1 MTKNQKLTTKN
12 SSSDRR
18 IWLLIGTTALVAALF
33 VPFSQIFL
41 HVEYDYTLRTV
52 ALGGA
57 LLGIVSG
64 VLGCFAVLR
73 HQSLLGDALS
83 HAALPGVA
91 IAFLL
96 AGRDLGL
103 LLVGA
108 GVTSWLGVYF
118 IRIVTNTTRIKQ
130 DAAMGIV
137 LAAWFA
143 AGIALLVYIQARPDA
158 SQAGLD
164 TFIFGQAAA
173 IVERDVRL
181 IAIVGAASFVVLGLF
196 WKEFKLIT
204 FDSEFAGANGFRVN
218 ILSMLLSTLIVV
230 AIVLGLQLAG
240 VVLMVGMLIA
250 SGIAARQWTNQLG
263 QMVILSAV
271 FGAFSGSAGAI
282 VSAVDADIPTGPL
295 IVVVAF
301 LLVAISLS
309 FAPGRGLVWAL
320 LRRGAD
326 RRRFAAHTIRQDLY
340 HYAIDHGA
348 KASATASAA
357 HLQKPESKASATA
370 SAAHLQK
377 PESKASATASAAHLQ
392 KPESKVLATASA
404 AHLQKPEL
412 ADIEAPETFL
422 FGVRGATAKLGLQQ
436 LQASGQAQR
445 RDGAWILTP
454 AGIEAAVQDDRN
466 HQLWAV
472 YRQFSDEL
480 ALPVVAED
488 RQQDITNVLS
498 PEAVAQLE
506 RQLDTIR
513 NAAASTAAETLLANE
528 VTDH

>member
-326 RRRFAAHTIRQDLY
+326 RRRFAAQTIRQDLY

-348 KASATASAA
+348 KAFATASAA
-357 HLQKPESKASATA
+357 HLQRPESKAFAAA
-370 SAAHLQK
+370 SAAHSQM
-377 PESKASATASAAHLQ
+377 
-392 KPESKVLATASA
+392 
-404 AHLQKPEL
+404 PEL
-412 ADIEAPETFL
+412 TDIEAPETFL

-472 YRQFSDEL
+472 YRQYSDEL

-488 RQQDITNVLS
+488 RQQDITNIL
-498 PEAVAQLE
+498 PAAAVAQLE

-513 NAAASTAAETLLANE
+513 NAAISSTAETLLANE

>member
-326 RRRFAAHTIRQDLY
+326 RRRFAAQTIRQDLY

-348 KASATASAA
+348 KAFATASAA
-357 HLQKPESKASATA
+357 HLQKPKSKASATA
-370 SAAHLQK
+370 SAAHSQM
-377 PESKASATASAAHLQ
+377 
-392 KPESKVLATASA
+392 
-404 AHLQKPEL
+404 PEL
-412 ADIEAPETFL
+412 TDIEAPETFL

-472 YRQFSDEL
+472 YRQYSDEL
-480 ALPVVAED
+480 GLPIVAED
-488 RQQDITNVLS
+488 RQQDITNIL
-498 PEAVAQLE
+498 PAAAVAQLE

-513 NAAASTAAETLLANE
+513 NAAASTAAELVLANE

>member
-181 IAIVGAASFVVLGLF
+181 IAVVGAASFVVLGLF

-326 RRRFAAHTIRQDLY
+326 RRRFAAQTIRQDLY

-348 KASATASAA
+348 KAFATASAA
-357 HLQKPESKASATA
+357 HLQEPESKAFVAA
-370 SAAHLQK
+370 SAAHSQM
-377 PESKASATASAAHLQ
+377 
-392 KPESKVLATASA
+392 
-404 AHLQKPEL
+404 PEL
-412 ADIEAPETFL
+412 TDIEAPETFL

-472 YRQFSDEL
+472 YRQYSDEL
-480 ALPVVAED
+480 GLPIVAED
-488 RQQDITNVLS
+488 RQQDITNIL
-498 PEAVAQLE
+498 PAAAVAQLE

-513 NAAASTAAETLLANE
+513 NAAASTAAELVLANE

>member
-326 RRRFAAHTIRQDLY
+326 RRRFAAQTIRQDLY

-348 KASATASAA
+348 KAFATASAA
-357 HLQKPESKASATA
+357 HLQEPESKAFVAA
-370 SAAHLQK
+370 SAAHSQM
-377 PESKASATASAAHLQ
+377 
-392 KPESKVLATASA
+392 
-404 AHLQKPEL
+404 PEL
-412 ADIEAPETFL
+412 TDIEAPETFL

-472 YRQFSDEL
+472 YRQYSDEL
-480 ALPVVAED
+480 ALPLVAED
-488 RQQDITNVLS
+488 RQQDITNIL
-498 PEAVAQLE
+498 PAAAVAQLE
-506 RQLDTIR
+506 YKLDTIR
-513 NAAASTAAETLLANE
+513 NAAAPSAAETLLANE

>member
-326 RRRFAAHTIRQDLY
+326 RRRFAAQTIRQDLY

-348 KASATASAA
+348 KAFATASAA
-357 HLQKPESKASATA
+357 HLQRPESKAFVAA
-370 SAAHLQK
+370 SAAHSQM
-377 PESKASATASAAHLQ
+377 
-392 KPESKVLATASA
+392 
-404 AHLQKPEL
+404 PEL
-412 ADIEAPETFL
+412 TDIEAPETFL

-472 YRQFSDEL
+472 YRQYSDEL

-513 NAAASTAAETLLANE
+513 NAAISSSSRNAASQ
-528 VTDH
+528 

>member
-326 RRRFAAHTIRQDLY
+326 RRRFAAQTIRQDLY

-348 KASATASAA
+348 KAFATASAA
-357 HLQKPESKASATA
+357 HLQKPESKAFATA
-370 SAAHLQK
+370 SAAHLQE
-377 PESKASATASAAHLQ
+377 PESKAFVAASAAHSQ
-392 KPESKVLATASA
+392 MP
-404 AHLQKPEL
+404 
-412 ADIEAPETFL
+412 I
-422 FGVRGATAKLGLQQ
+422 
-436 LQASGQAQR
+436 
-445 RDGAWILTP
+445 
-454 AGIEAAVQDDRN
+454 
-466 HQLWAV
+466 
-472 YRQFSDEL
+472 
-480 ALPVVAED
+480 
-488 RQQDITNVLS
+488 
-498 PEAVAQLE
+498 
-506 RQLDTIR
+506 
-513 NAAASTAAETLLANE
+513 
-528 VTDH
+528 

>member
-1 MTKNQKLTTKN
+1 MGVFFAPLRVPSRIKTFTTTMPN
-12 SSSDRR
+12 PNTSDRR
-18 IWLLIGTTALVAALF
+18 IWLLITATALIAALF
-33 VPFSQIFL
+33 IPFSQLVL

-73 HQSLLGDALS
+73 RQSLLGDALS

-103 LLVGA
+103 LLIGA
-108 GVTSWLGVYF
+108 GVTSWLGVWF
-118 IRIVTNTTRIKQ
+118 IRLVTGTTRIKQ

-173 IVERDVRL
+173 IIERDVRL
-181 IAIVGAASFVVLGLF
+181 IAAVGAVSFIVLALF

-204 FDSEFAGANGFRVN
+204 FDPEFAGANGFRVN
-218 ILSMLLSTLIVV
+218 LLSMTLSTLIVV

-240 VVLMVGMLIA
+240 VILMVGMLIA

-271 FGAFSGSAGAI
+271 FGAFAGGAGAI

-301 LLVAISLS
+301 LLVALS
-309 FAPGRGLVWAL
+309 LVWTL
-320 LRRGAD
+320 LRQRSD
-326 RRRFAAHTIRQDLY
+326 RRRFAAQTILQDLY
-340 HYAIDHGA
+340 HYALDHGR
-348 KASATASAA
+348 
-357 HLQKPESKASATA
+357 
-370 SAAHLQK
+370 
-377 PESKASATASAAHLQ
+377 
-392 KPESKVLATASA
+392 
-404 AHLQKPEL
+404 
-412 ADIEAPETFL
+412 ADLPAPEPFL
-422 FGVRGATAKLGLQQ
+422 LGVRGATAREGLRQ
-436 LQASGQAQR
+436 LQARGHAQR
-445 RDGAWILTP
+445 SNGAWMLTP
-454 AGIEAAVQDDRN
+454 AGIESAARDDRN
-466 HQLWAV
+466 HQLWAL
-472 YRQFSDEL
+472 YRQYADDL
-480 ALPVVAED
+480 DLPVIAED
-488 RQQDITNVLS
+488 RQQDIADALP
-498 PEAVAQLE
+498 PESVAKLE
-506 RQLDTIR
+506 YKLDTIC
-513 NAAASTAAETLLANE
+513 NAATNA
-528 VTDH
+528 VTKN

>member
-12 SSSDRR
+12 SPSDRR

-326 RRRFAAHTIRQDLY
+326 RRRFAAQTIRQDLY

-348 KASATASAA
+348 KAFAAASAA
-357 HLQKPESKASATA
+357 HLQRPESKAFAAA
-370 SAAHLQK
+370 SAAHSQM
-377 PESKASATASAAHLQ
+377 
-392 KPESKVLATASA
+392 
-404 AHLQKPEL
+404 PEL
-412 ADIEAPETFL
+412 TDIEAPETFL

-472 YRQFSDEL
+472 YRQYSDEL

-488 RQQDITNVLS
+488 RQQHIANIL
-498 PEAVAQLE
+498 PAEAVAQLE
-506 RQLDTIR
+506 RQLDSLR
-513 NAAASTAAETLLANE
+513 NAATPPQAPNA
-528 VTDH
+528 VTKN

>member
-1 MTKNQKLTTKN
+1 MTKNYKLTTKN
-12 SSSDRR
+12 SPSDRR

-309 FAPGRGLVWAL
+309 FAPGRGLVWTL

-326 RRRFAAHTIRQDLY
+326 RRRFAAQTIRQDLY

-348 KASATASAA
+348 KVFATASAA
-357 HLQKPESKASATA
+357 HSQM
-370 SAAHLQK
+370 
-377 PESKASATASAAHLQ
+377 
-392 KPESKVLATASA
+392 
-404 AHLQKPEL
+404 PEL
-412 ADIEAPETFL
+412 TDIEAPETFL

-436 LQASGQAQR
+436 LQASGQAQP

-472 YRQFSDEL
+472 YRQYSDEL

-488 RQQDITNVLS
+488 RQQDITNIL
-498 PEAVAQLE
+498 PAAAVAQLE

-513 NAAASTAAETLLANE
+513 NAAISSTAETLLANE

>member
-181 IAIVGAASFVVLGLF
+181 IAVVGAASFVVLGLF

-326 RRRFAAHTIRQDLY
+326 RRRFAAQTIRQDLY

-348 KASATASAA
+348 KAFATASAA
-357 HLQKPESKASATA
+357 HLQEPESKAFVAA
-370 SAAHLQK
+370 SAAHSQM
-377 PESKASATASAAHLQ
+377 
-392 KPESKVLATASA
+392 
-404 AHLQKPEL
+404 PEL
-412 ADIEAPETFL
+412 TDIEAPETFL

-472 YRQFSDEL
+472 YRQYSDEL

-513 NAAASTAAETLLANE
+513 NAAASTAAELVLANE